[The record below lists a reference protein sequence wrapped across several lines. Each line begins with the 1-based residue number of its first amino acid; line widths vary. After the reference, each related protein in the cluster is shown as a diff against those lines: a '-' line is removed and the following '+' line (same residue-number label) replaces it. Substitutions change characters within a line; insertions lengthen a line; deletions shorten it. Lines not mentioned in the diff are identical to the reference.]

1 MISFYQITNMA
12 LDSYAQSTVTALLEA
27 TDNWTLNIDQVHV
40 NAVVFSR
47 SIKGI

>member
-12 LDSYAQSTVTALLEA
+12 LDSYTQSTVTALLEA
-27 TDNWTLNIDQVHV
+27 TDNWTLNIDQGHV